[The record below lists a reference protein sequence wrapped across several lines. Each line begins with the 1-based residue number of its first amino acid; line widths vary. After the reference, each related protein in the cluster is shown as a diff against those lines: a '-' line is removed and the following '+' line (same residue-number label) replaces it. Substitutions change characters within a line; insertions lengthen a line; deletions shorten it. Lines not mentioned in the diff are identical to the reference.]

1 MSGFYGNFVA
11 KNVVQGYV
19 DITSG
24 AWTALQVGS
33 TPQGN
38 RSHIRVF
45 IRGNPGDALAL
56 AYANKN
62 AQGGFTTPTDGVKY
76 VTVFPG
82 GRTFIEPLGDS
93 VTLYGRLVNKAASTR
108 NYVKCVVTEYS

>member
-1 MSGFYGNFVA
+1 MANYGDFVA
-11 KNVVQGYV
+11 KNVVQGSV
-19 DITSG
+19 DVPTT
-24 AWTALQVGS
+24 AWTPLQVGS

-38 RSHIRVF
+38 RRHVRIF

-62 AQGGFTTPTDGVKY
+62 AVGGFTTPTDSLKH
-76 VTVFPG
+76 VTVIPG

-108 NYVKCVVTEYS
+108 NYVRCVVTEYS